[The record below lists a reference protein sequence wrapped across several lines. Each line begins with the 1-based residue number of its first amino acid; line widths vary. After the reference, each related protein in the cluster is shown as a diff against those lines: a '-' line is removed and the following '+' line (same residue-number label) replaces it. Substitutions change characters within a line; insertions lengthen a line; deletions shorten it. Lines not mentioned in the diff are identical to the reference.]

1 MSEENKFQDDSLLNR
16 AELSRALNVSKP
28 YITKLIKNGI
38 LIFNF
43 ENGKKIKLSDAKKS
57 IEENSDPNRKEFKK
71 ENIENKKV
79 VELKEPIK
87 KNKSKIKED
96 NEEEISDEDLDFF
109 LGKNIEDFRKEV
121 SELSFSEAKTKN
133 EQMKLIISKIKADK
147 ELGLLVS
154 IDEVNQNSFEIG
166 KVLNQS
172 LLSIPNR
179 LCDILANMSD
189 PKKIY
194 NKLNEEIKKVM
205 EEVIEKLE
213 GFQ

>member
-43 ENGKKIKLSDAKKS
+43 DNGKKIKLSDAKKS

-87 KNKSKIKED
+87 KNKSKVKED